1 VLQDD
6 PGVRVT
12 VEDAAE
18 DQPHRMSAGPRGP
31 APHRGIQR
39 RVSLYDL
46 PVVGG
51 DGAGVDVERDVKVL
65 QGFPEPGVLRLVQV
79 MAQRV
84 IVDQGSAQAELDGA
98 AQLGGGLGRVMQRD
112 GGQSGEPLRVLL
124 RMPARKSLA
133 VRASATATSGSGC
146 TWMPGLVSDSTC
158 MSTPF
163 RSMSGNRYSV
173 KSASLRCQS
182 AATALFS
189 CSQARAVEPSVASLS
204 YQNDSSRAIIF
215 MELSFHYRSE
225 FPADRISF

>member
-1 VLQDD
+1 
-6 PGVRVT
+6 
-12 VEDAAE
+12 
-18 DQPHRMSAGPRGP
+18 
-31 APHRGIQR
+31 
-39 RVSLYDL
+39 
-46 PVVGG
+46 
-51 DGAGVDVERDVKVL
+51 VDVERDVKVL

-98 AQLGGGLGRVMQRD
+98 AQLGGGLGRVLQRD

-158 MSTPF
+158 MSAPL
-163 RSMSGNRYSV
+163 RSMSGSRYSV

-182 AATALFS
+182 AATALFTLTW
-189 CSQARAVEPSVASLS
+189 ATVEPSVASLS
-204 YQNDSSRAIIF
+204 YQNDSSRAITF
-215 MELSFHYRSE
+215 TGLSFHYPSE
-225 FPADRISF
+225 FPADSITF

>member
-1 VLQDD
+1 
-6 PGVRVT
+6 
-12 VEDAAE
+12 
-18 DQPHRMSAGPRGP
+18 
-31 APHRGIQR
+31 
-39 RVSLYDL
+39 
-46 PVVGG
+46 
-51 DGAGVDVERDVKVL
+51 VDVERDVKVL

-98 AQLGGGLGRVMQRD
+98 AQLGGGLGRVLQRD

-158 MSTPF
+158 MSAPL
-163 RSMSGNRYSV
+163 RSMSGSRYSV